1 MLDQNDI
8 QMIAQLL
15 EQQEKKIINQVND
28 LIENQEKKIIN
39 QMNAIIETKVTP
51 QIQLIAEQH
60 GDIIAR
66 LSKAEQIDDHADR
79 IRTLE
84 RVTAAHAAEIKELKK
99 AQ

>member
-15 EQQEKKIINQVND
+15 EQ
-28 LIENQEKKIIN
+28 QEKKIIN

-66 LSKAEQIDDHADR
+66 LDKVDQIDDHTDR

-84 RVTAAHAAEIKELKK
+84 RVTAAHTAEIMVLKK
-99 AQ
+99 AQCTIAVR

>member
-15 EQQEKKIINQVND
+15 EQ
-28 LIENQEKKIIN
+28 QEKKIIN

-66 LSKAEQIDDHADR
+66 LDLSLIH
-79 IRTLE
+79 I
-84 RVTAAHAAEIKELKK
+84 
-99 AQ
+99 

>member
-15 EQQEKKIINQVND
+15 EQ
-28 LIENQEKKIIN
+28 QEKKIIN

-66 LSKAEQIDDHADR
+66 LDKVDQIDDHTDR

-84 RVTAAHAAEIKELKK
+84 RVTAAHTAEIKELKK

>member
-8 QMIAQLL
+8 QMIAHLL
-15 EQQEKKIINQVND
+15 EQ
-28 LIENQEKKIIN
+28 QEKKIIN

-66 LSKAEQIDDHADR
+66 LDKVDQIDDHADR

-84 RVTAAHAAEIKELKK
+84 RVTAAHTAEIKELKK

>member
-1 MLDQNDI
+1 MLDQNDL
-8 QMIAQLL
+8 QAIARLMDAKL
-15 EQQEKKIINQVND
+15 EEQEQRIINQV
-28 LIENQEKKIIN
+28 
-39 QMNAIIETKVTP
+39 NAIIETKVTP

-66 LSKAEQIDDHADR
+66 LDKVEQVDDHSDR

-84 RVTAAHAAEIKELKK
+84 RVTASHTADIKELKK

>member
-15 EQQEKKIINQVND
+15 EQ
-28 LIENQEKKIIN
+28 QEKKIIN

-66 LSKAEQIDDHADR
+66 LDKVDQIDDHADR

-84 RVTAAHAAEIKELKK
+84 RVTAAHTAEIKELKK

>member
-15 EQQEKKIINQVND
+15 EQQEKKIINQVN
-28 LIENQEKKIIN
+28 
-39 QMNAIIETKVTP
+39 AIIETKVSP

-60 GDIIAR
+60 GDIIVR
-66 LSKAEQIDDHADR
+66 LDKVDQIDDHTDR

-84 RVTAAHAAEIKELKK
+84 RVAAAHTAEIKELKK

>member
-15 EQQEKKIINQVND
+15 EQQEKKIINQVN
-28 LIENQEKKIIN
+28 
-39 QMNAIIETKVTP
+39 AIIETKVTP

-66 LSKAEQIDDHADR
+66 LDKVDQIDGHADR

-84 RVTAAHAAEIKELKK
+84 RVTASHTAEIKELKK

>member
-15 EQQEKKIINQVND
+15 EQ
-28 LIENQEKKIIN
+28 QEKKIIN

-66 LSKAEQIDDHADR
+66 LDKVDQIDDHTDR
-79 IRTLE
+79 IRTLA
-84 RVTAAHAAEIKELKK
+84 RVTAAHTAEIKELKK

>member
-15 EQQEKKIINQVND
+15 EQQEKKIINQVYD
-28 LIENQEKKIIN
+28 IIETQEKKIIN

-60 GDIIAR
+60 GDIIAVSTR
-66 LSKAEQIDDHADR
+66 WTRSTTTPTVSALWNG
-79 IRTLE
+79 
-84 RVTAAHAAEIKELKK
+84 VTAAHTAEIKELKK

>member
-15 EQQEKKIINQVND
+15 EQQEKKIINQVN
-28 LIENQEKKIIN
+28 
-39 QMNAIIETKVTP
+39 AIIETKVTP
-51 QIQLIAEQH
+51 QIQLIAEPH

-66 LSKAEQIDDHADR
+66 LDKVDQIDDHADR

-84 RVTAAHAAEIKELKK
+84 RVTAAHTAEIKELKK

>member
-15 EQQEKKIINQVND
+15 EQ
-28 LIENQEKKIIN
+28 QEKKIIN

-66 LSKAEQIDDHADR
+66 LDKVDQIDDHTDR

-84 RVTAAHAAEIKELKK
+84 RVTASHAAEIKELKK

>member
-15 EQQEKKIINQVND
+15 EQQEKKIINQVYD
-28 LIENQEKKIIN
+28 IIETQEKKIIN

-66 LSKAEQIDDHADR
+66 LDKVDQIDDHADR

-84 RVTAAHAAEIKELKK
+84 RVTASHTAEIKELKK

>member
-15 EQQEKKIINQVND
+15 EQ
-28 LIENQEKKIIN
+28 QEKKIIN

-66 LSKAEQIDDHADR
+66 LDKVDQIDDHADR

-84 RVTAAHAAEIKELKK
+84 RVTASHAAEIKELKK

>member
-15 EQQEKKIINQVND
+15 EQQEKKIINQVN
-28 LIENQEKKIIN
+28 
-39 QMNAIIETKVTP
+39 AIIETKVTP

-66 LSKAEQIDDHADR
+66 LDKVDQIDGHADR

-84 RVTAAHAAEIKELKK
+84 RVTGVAYRRDKRVEEGTVNESRPIGRLFYCK
-99 AQ
+99 

>member
-15 EQQEKKIINQVND
+15 EQ
-28 LIENQEKKIIN
+28 QEKKIIN

-66 LSKAEQIDDHADR
+66 LDKVDHIDDHADR

-84 RVTAAHAAEIKELKK
+84 RVTAAHTAEIKELKK

>member
-15 EQQEKKIINQVND
+15 EQQEKKIINQVN
-28 LIENQEKKIIN
+28 
-39 QMNAIIETKVTP
+39 AIIETKVTP

-66 LSKAEQIDDHADR
+66 LDKVDQIDDHADR

-84 RVTAAHAAEIKELKK
+84 RVTAAHTAEIKELKK

>member
-1 MLDQNDI
+1 MLNQNDI

-15 EQQEKKIINQVND
+15 EQQEKKIINQV
-28 LIENQEKKIIN
+28 
-39 QMNAIIETKVTP
+39 NAIIETKVTP

-66 LSKAEQIDDHADR
+66 LDKVDQIDGHADR

-84 RVTAAHAAEIKELKK
+84 RVTASHTAEIKELKK

>member
-15 EQQEKKIINQVND
+15 EQ
-28 LIENQEKKIIN
+28 QEKKIIN

-66 LSKAEQIDDHADR
+66 LDKVDQIDDHTDR

-84 RVTAAHAAEIKELKK
+84 RGTAAHTAEIKELKK

>member
-1 MLDQNDI
+1 MGGGNMLDQNDI

-15 EQQEKKIINQVND
+15 EQ
-28 LIENQEKKIIN
+28 QEKKIIN

-66 LSKAEQIDDHADR
+66 LDKVDQIDDHTDR

-84 RVTAAHAAEIKELKK
+84 RVTAAHTAEIKELKK

>member
-15 EQQEKKIINQVND
+15 EQ
-28 LIENQEKKIIN
+28 QEKKIIN

-66 LSKAEQIDDHADR
+66 LDKVDQIDDHPDR

-84 RVTAAHAAEIKELKK
+84 RVTAAHTAEIKELKK